1 MIYSDFRQMSP
12 NTGLGYSFTKDQ
24 KLTFYGMNV
33 PLNQET
39 F

>member
-1 MIYSDFRQMSP
+1 MIYSDFRQMKP
-12 NTGLGYSFTKDQ
+12 NTKGFS
-24 KLTFYGMNV
+24 LTFDNTIKFYNLNV